1 MKQRNLLVLRSV
13 SGAGKTTFCNLFPD
27 AVVCCADDYFTDKD
41 GNYNWYLEGLGKAHG
56 YCWNKFVDAVTSTTK
71 DIIIAN
77 VNAKPSDWNKYVK
90 EAEDLGF
97 IVTFIVLENRHGG
110 KDVHNVPEETLQRQ
124 EKTIRENLKLR

>member
-1 MKQRNLLVLRSV
+1 MKQRNLIILRGV
-13 SGAGKTTFCNLFPD
+13 SGSGKTTFCNLFPD

-41 GNYNWYLEGLGKAHG
+41 GNYNWYPEGLGKAHG
-56 YCWNKFVDAVTSTTK
+56 YCWNKFVDARDFGQK

-77 VNAKPSDWNKYVK
+77 VNAKPSDWKKYV
-90 EAEDLGF
+90 ENAEYYGF
-97 IVTFIVLENRHGG
+97 IVTFILLENRHGG